1 MNLEIP
7 ASKKLGIVGLN
18 GSGKTTLIKLM
29 LRLYTPTEGQITLG
43 GVNIAEIPYRQYAKH
58 IGVVLQD
65 FSLFSYSFKEN
76 IVFGG
81 AYHPRRMIECIEKS
95 GLSDKIKKLPKGI
108 ETSIYR
114 DLDDNGVE
122 FSGGEGQKL
131 AMARAIYKDA
141 DMLILDEPSSALD
154 AIAEYE
160 LFSRLNEISENK
172 TTVFISHR
180 LSSTLFCDHIV
191 VLNDGMIIE
200 QGNHSS
206 LMQKNGFYANLY
218 HSQAKYYEENGVIYN
233 EIKG

>member
-1 MNLEIP
+1 M
-7 ASKKLGIVGLN
+7 
-18 GSGKTTLIKLM
+18 
-29 LRLYTPTEGQITLG
+29 G
-43 GVNIAEIPYRQYAKH
+43 GVNIAEIPYRQYAKN

>member
-1 MNLEIP
+1 MG
-7 ASKKLGIVGLN
+7 GIDI
-18 GSGKTTLIKLM
+18 S
-29 LRLYTPTEGQITLG
+29 
-43 GVNIAEIPYRQYAKH
+43 EIPYRQYAKH

-76 IVFGG
+76 IVFDG

-206 LMQKNGFYANLY
+206 LMQKTGFYANLY
-218 HSQAKYYEENGVIYN
+218 HSQAKYYEENGVNIQ
-233 EIKG
+233 